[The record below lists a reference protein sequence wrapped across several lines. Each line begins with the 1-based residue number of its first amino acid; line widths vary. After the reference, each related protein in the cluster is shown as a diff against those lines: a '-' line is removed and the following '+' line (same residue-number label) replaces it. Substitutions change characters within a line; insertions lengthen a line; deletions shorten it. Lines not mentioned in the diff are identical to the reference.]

1 MKRIELCIVSLGLP
15 KAVHNMR
22 CDLSVSCKIHTDI
35 KSQSYG
41 ARLSY
46 FHMIFM
52 VAYDD
57 QVQVGSLVSI
67 QTQTMSWL
75 GNSDVTVACFQVWEK
90 MNVTNNNNPPHKQP
104 SLYFFNPWVISKAP
118 NQQHLLYLCTL
129 CLHFALTGT
138 FCGRRKRL
146 QAPIS
151 YGLFPFTTVVIFM
164 RPYLMS
170 F

>member
-1 MKRIELCIVSLGLP
+1 MELCIVSWGCRKQLTTWD
-15 KAVHNMR
+15 ATWF
-22 CDLSVSCKIHTDI
+22 LSVSYKIHTDV
-35 KSQSYG
+35 KGQSSG

-57 QVQVGSLVSI
+57 QVGTLVSI
-67 QTQTMSWL
+67 RTQTVSRL
-75 GNSDVTVACFQVWEK
+75 ENSDVNVACFQVWEK
-90 MNVTNNNNPPHKQP
+90 MNGTNYITPPHKQP
-104 SLYFFNPWVISKAP
+104 ILYFFFKPWAISKPP
-118 NQQHLLYLCTL
+118 NQQHLLYWSTF

-138 FCGRRKRL
+138 FCGQRKRL
-146 QAPIS
+146 QAPLS